1 MLRNCGRSV
10 ALATLIGWLFFA
22 GSGLE
27 AQPAT
32 TLYGIM
38 GDNTSFNY
46 QFATVDTTT
55 GLATTLFSF
64 SLSYPLSGLAYDPSI
79 FRFVALGQAGSGAPY
94 VGMVVVID
102 AVAQTI
108 EEHAITGLP
117 VSPFTNF
124 VGVEY
129 DQTLN
134 QVLLTYGQ
142 DAGNGNLQNRIA
154 AINPLNGTVLDF
166 TEPAL
171 AVTDFDI
178 AVFNP
183 ATSQLIDADTNDSP
197 FEAIADVFG
206 TPVIT
211 NYANPPNDG
220 ELSDGAV
227 STDCPGCLPTG
238 TMFFSR
244 RATLDLRKLALNG
257 LAYDTVGDH
266 SLSGLWAFGGLA
278 FAPELA
284 ALAAP
289 AVPAVS
295 PRLLG
300 LLAVLLMTAGLVIL
314 RRLPG

>member
-1 MLRNCGRSV
+1 
-10 ALATLIGWLFFA
+10 
-22 GSGLE
+22 
-27 AQPAT
+27 
-32 TLYGIM
+32 M
-38 GDNTSFNY
+38 GDSSSTNY
-46 QFATVDTTT
+46 QFAIVNTNN

-64 SLSYPLSGLAYDPSI
+64 TLPYPLSALAYDP
-79 FRFVALGQAGSGAPY
+79 RTYKFVALGQVGNN
-94 VGMVVVID
+94 VGMIVEID
-102 AVAQTI
+102 AVTQTVEDNEI
-108 EEHAITGLP
+108 SGLP
-117 VSPFTNF
+117 ASPITSFT
-124 VGVEY
+124 GVEY

-134 QVLLTYGQ
+134 QVLVTYGQ
-142 DAGNGNLQNRIA
+142 DSNHNLQNRVA
-154 AINPLNGTVLDF
+154 AIDPSNGAVLDF

-171 AVTDFDI
+171 VVTDFDY

-197 FEAIADVFG
+197 FEAIANVFG

-211 NYANPPNDG
+211 IYAYPPNDG
-220 ELSDGAV
+220 ELSDSAV
-227 STDCPGCLPTG
+227 STDCPDCLPTG

-244 RATLDLRKLALNG
+244 RETLDLRKLTPNG

-284 ALAAP
+284 VP

-295 PRLLG
+295 PRMLA
-300 LLAVLLMTAGLVIL
+300 LLAVLLMMAGLVIL